1 MNTAIA
7 LLLGYLIGSI
17 DFGVIVP
24 RLMGKDIYAQGS
36 GNPGTSN
43 VFRTVGKKAAA
54 AVLVGDSLKGLA
66 AAGIGATLV
75 DPTVGFAAAFA
86 AVVGHCFP
94 LWHRFH
100 GGRGVATAVGAVLWL
115 QPMWGLILAVGW
127 GTVVATT
134 KTASIASLVAMVLYG
149 PGYALFGTRGVS
161 LVWAGAAALLVIAR
175 HSANIKRILSGSER
189 RVTST

>member
-1 MNTAIA
+1 MANYRMH
-7 LLLGYLIGSI
+7 L
-17 DFGVIVP
+17 
-24 RLMGKDIYAQGS
+24 
-36 GNPGTSN
+36 
-43 VFRTVGKKAAA
+43 
-54 AVLVGDSLKGLA
+54 
-66 AAGIGATLV
+66 
-75 DPTVGFAAAFA
+75 TVGFAAAFA

-134 KTASIASLVAMVLYG
+134 KTASIASLVAMVLYV